1 MSGIKLFVYGV
12 SASCPKGILEK
23 EFERYG
29 MVSDVFITGKGY
41 AFITMESK
49 DEAEDAVDALNGK
62 KVDGQDIK
70 VEIAVREHYFLVFL
84 SIKVYTGIITTSN
97 FYQIAITIYNSME
110 KVLQGAVTVGE
121 EEISEIETDV
131 VMAEV
136 GVLETEIETV
146 IVVTEVVVR
155 DLMEA
160 TVGKELDIDLFKT
173 KLNISANEYIIPIP
187 PEFRILF
194 SCE

>member
-1 MSGIKLFVYGV
+1 
-12 SASCPKGILEK
+12 
-23 EFERYG
+23 
-29 MVSDVFITGKGY
+29 
-41 AFITMESK
+41 
-49 DEAEDAVDALNGK
+49 
-62 KVDGQDIK
+62 
-70 VEIAVREHYFLVFL
+70 
-84 SIKVYTGIITTSN
+84 
-97 FYQIAITIYNSME
+97 ME
-110 KVLQGAVTVGE
+110 KVLQGAVTVGD

-160 TVGKELDIDLFKT
+160 TVGKELDIDLVKT